1 MSARL
6 KITLPFSRYNLSHID
21 IAYCLLSCVEIVKC
35 HDSLF
40 ALLNLCNGPD
50 KSSNNRK
57 SKAKV
62 GIPIAA
68 ILVASAL
75 MSGLLSVI
83 GSETALA
90 QQQNMT
96 GTNATAMNATAM
108 NATAM
113 NATAMNA
120 TAMNATAMNATM
132 TGTGNATNATGTDAV
147 GILTG
152 GG

>member
-1 MSARL
+1 MN
-6 KITLPFSRYNLSHID
+6 P
-21 IAYCLLSCVEIVKC
+21 
-35 HDSLF
+35 
-40 ALLNLCNGPD
+40 CNGLD

-57 SKAKV
+57 GKAKV
-62 GIPIAA
+62 GISIAA

-90 QQQNMT
+90 QEQNMT
-96 GTNATAMNATAM
+96 ST

-152 GG
+152 G

>member
-1 MSARL
+1 MN
-6 KITLPFSRYNLSHID
+6 P
-21 IAYCLLSCVEIVKC
+21 
-35 HDSLF
+35 
-40 ALLNLCNGPD
+40 CNGLD
-50 KSSNNRK
+50 KSSINRK
-57 SKAKV
+57 GKAKV
-62 GIPIAA
+62 GISIAA

-90 QQQNMT
+90 QEQNMT
-96 GTNATAMNATAM
+96 ST
-108 NATAM
+108 
-113 NATAMNA
+113 NA

-132 TGTGNATNATGTDAV
+132 TRTGNATNATGTDAV

>member
-1 MSARL
+1 MSTRL
-6 KITLPFSRYNLSHID
+6 KITLPFLRYNLSHID

-62 GIPIAA
+62 GIPAA

-120 TAMNATAMNATM
+120 TAMNATAMNATAM
-132 TGTGNATNATGTDAV
+132 NATGTNATDAV

-152 GG
+152 G

>member
-1 MSARL
+1 MN
-6 KITLPFSRYNLSHID
+6 P
-21 IAYCLLSCVEIVKC
+21 
-35 HDSLF
+35 
-40 ALLNLCNGPD
+40 CNGLD

-57 SKAKV
+57 GKAKV
-62 GIPIAA
+62 GISIAA

-90 QQQNMT
+90 QEQNMT
-96 GTNATAMNATAM
+96 STNATAMNATAM

>member
-1 MSARL
+1 MN
-6 KITLPFSRYNLSHID
+6 P
-21 IAYCLLSCVEIVKC
+21 
-35 HDSLF
+35 
-40 ALLNLCNGPD
+40 CNGLD

-57 SKAKV
+57 GKAKV
-62 GIPIAA
+62 GISIAA
-68 ILVASAL
+68 IVVASAL

-96 GTNATAMNATAM
+96 S
-108 NATAM
+108 
-113 NATAMNA
+113 MNA

-132 TGTGNATNATGTDAV
+132 TGTGNATNATSTDAV

>member
-1 MSARL
+1 MN
-6 KITLPFSRYNLSHID
+6 P
-21 IAYCLLSCVEIVKC
+21 
-35 HDSLF
+35 
-40 ALLNLCNGPD
+40 CNGLD

-57 SKAKV
+57 GKAKV
-62 GIPIAA
+62 GISIAA

-90 QQQNMT
+90 QEQNMT
-96 GTNATAMNATAM
+96 ST
-108 NATAM
+108 

>member
-1 MSARL
+1 M
-6 KITLPFSRYNLSHID
+6 
-21 IAYCLLSCVEIVKC
+21 C
-35 HDSLF
+35 HDSSF
-40 ALLNLCNGPD
+40 ALMNPCNGLD

-57 SKAKV
+57 GKAKV
-62 GIPIAA
+62 GISIAA

-90 QQQNMT
+90 QEQNMT
-96 GTNATAMNATAM
+96 STNATAMNATAM

-120 TAMNATAMNATM
+120 TAMNATAMNATAM
-132 TGTGNATNATGTDAV
+132 NATDAV

-152 GG
+152 G